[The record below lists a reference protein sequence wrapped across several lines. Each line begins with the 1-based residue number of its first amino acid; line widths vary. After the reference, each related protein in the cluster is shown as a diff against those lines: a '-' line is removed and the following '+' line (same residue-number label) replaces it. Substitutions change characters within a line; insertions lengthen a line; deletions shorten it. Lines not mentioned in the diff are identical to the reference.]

1 MDKRYL
7 IAAALCLASSSAIQ
21 AASAATNTSLSV
33 QQQKGNVVQGTIVDQ
48 NGEPVI
54 GATVRVKGS
63 KTGTV
68 TDLDG
73 KFTLTN
79 ANGPIE
85 VSYIGYKTQIVKN
98 AKGNNLRISLQ
109 EDANAL
115 EDVVV
120 VGYGQQK
127 KASLTSAITQIKGE
141 EVFKDR
147 TVSSTAVA
155 LQGEIPGLTVTRNST
170 RPGSEGAAFQIRG
183 DISVNGNSSP
193 LIIIDGVTGSL
204 DELNSMNGN
213 DIDNISVLK
222 DASAAIY
229 GSRAASGVILVTTKR
244 GKEGKDRKSVV

>member
-1 MDKRYL
+1 M
-7 IAAALCLASSSAIQ
+7 AAAICLASSPAIQ
-21 AASAATNTSLSV
+21 ISAHENASMSI
-33 QQQKGNVVQGTIVDQ
+33 QQQKGNTVQGTVVDQ

-63 KTGTV
+63 KAGTV

-79 ANGPIE
+79 ADGPIE
-85 VSYIGYKTQIVKN
+85 ISYIGYKTQIIKN
-98 AKGNNLRISLQ
+98 AKGNNVHISLQ

-147 TVSSTAVA
+147 SVSSTAVA
-155 LQGEIPGLTVTRNST
+155 LQGEIPGLTVTRTST
-170 RPGSEGAAFQIRG
+170 RPGMEGAAFKIRG
-183 DISVNGNSSP
+183 DISVNGSSSP
-193 LIIIDGVTGSL
+193 LIIIDGVTGYLS
-204 DELNSMNGN
+204 
-213 DIDNISVLK
+213 
-222 DASAAIY
+222 
-229 GSRAASGVILVTTKR
+229 SG
-244 GKEGKDRKSVV
+244 

>member
-7 IAAALCLASSSAIQ
+7 IAAALCLASSSALQ
-21 AASAATNTSLSV
+21 AASAATNTNLSV

-85 VSYIGYKTQIVKN
+85 VSYIGYKTQIIKN

-155 LQGEIPGLTVTRNST
+155 LQGEIPGLTVTRSST
-170 RPGSEGAAFQIRG
+170 RPGSEGASFQIRG
-183 DISVNGNSSP
+183 D
-193 LIIIDGVTGSL
+193 
-204 DELNSMNGN
+204 
-213 DIDNISVLK
+213 
-222 DASAAIY
+222 
-229 GSRAASGVILVTTKR
+229 
-244 GKEGKDRKSVV
+244 RKSVV

>member
-155 LQGEIPGLTVTRNST
+155 LQGEIPG
-170 RPGSEGAAFQIRG
+170 
-183 DISVNGNSSP
+183 
-193 LIIIDGVTGSL
+193 
-204 DELNSMNGN
+204 
-213 DIDNISVLK
+213 
-222 DASAAIY
+222 
-229 GSRAASGVILVTTKR
+229 
-244 GKEGKDRKSVV
+244 